1 MTENKEISIWE
12 GRECKDM
19 YHAHFTSRAA
29 RDLLIFLKKE
39 LKQQSLNNV
48 QGCTFWT
55 LNLNW
60 MDKEDRE

>member
-1 MTENKEISIWE
+1 M
-12 GRECKDM
+12 
-19 YHAHFTSRAA
+19 HTSRAA
-29 RDLLIFLKKE
+29 RDLLMFLKKE

-60 MDKEDRE
+60 TDKEDREEMVF